1 MTPTLPAIRK
11 ATFFTTCITV
21 VGAIVAMRSPT
32 PLVYLLPCCIL
43 YAGLVINTFPSVRLF
58 SSLHPD
64 RDTMQTMI
72 DTALVVLYIC
82 IALTLGHPLRF
93 AALDTCLF
101 VMAMIK
107 YIYLLPQAAHR
118 DLLRRKIFVDGLG
131 AISAAVAF
139 VGCLLWRSDIMMWLW
154 AAAFTATQID
164 IFILHPL
171 YVFPINE
178 RRGTSSSPDDG
189 RAPPKR
195 S

>member
-1 MTPTLPAIRK
+1 MTPSPHAIRK
-11 ATFFTTCITV
+11 AVLFTTCITV
-21 VGAIVAMRSPT
+21 VGAIVALRSPT
-32 PLVYLLPCCIL
+32 PLVFLLPCCIL

-58 SSLHPD
+58 SSLHPE
-64 RDTMQTMI
+64 RDAMQTII
-72 DTALVVLYIC
+72 DTTLVVLYIC

-93 AALDTCLF
+93 ALLDTCLF

-118 DLLRRKIFVDGLG
+118 DLLKRKIFVDGLG
-131 AISAAVAF
+131 VASAAVAF

-171 YVFPINE
+171 YAFPITE
-178 RRGTSSSPDDG
+178 RRDTSSSSGDEKSLP
-189 RAPPKR
+189 RN